1 MTGTVCKMAFAL
13 AGGLG
18 LLSASAAHA
27 AEATEVAVMSHA
39 SMAPSV
45 TQNTSSIAPTTI
57 LAAGQRETN
66 LQKSATF
73 IAVSGIDTDRR
84 HRSPR

>member
-1 MTGTVCKMAFAL
+1 MAFAL

-18 LLSASAAHA
+18 LLSANAAYA
-27 AEATEVAVMSHA
+27 AEATEVAVLSHT
-39 SMAPSV
+39 SVTPSV
-45 TQNTSSIAPTTI
+45 SQSASSLAPTTI

-73 IAVSGIDTDRR
+73 IAVSGIDSDRR
-84 HRSPR
+84 RRSPR

>member
-18 LLSASAAHA
+18 LLSANAAYA
-27 AEATEVAVMSHA
+27 AEATEVTVLSRA
-39 SMAPSV
+39 SVVPSV
-45 TQNTSSIAPTTI
+45 TQGASSIAPTTI

-73 IAVSGIDTDRR
+73 IAVSGIDSDRR
-84 HRSPR
+84 RRNPR